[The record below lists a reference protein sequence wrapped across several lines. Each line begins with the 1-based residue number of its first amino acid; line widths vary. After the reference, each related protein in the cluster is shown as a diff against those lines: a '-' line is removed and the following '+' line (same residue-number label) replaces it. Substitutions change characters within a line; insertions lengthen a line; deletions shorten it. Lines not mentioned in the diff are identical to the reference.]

1 MKIINKTMDLK
12 DLENDDAKKII
23 NELEELDKKFE
34 EKGCHISSWIGKL
47 DYDPFLSKI
56 NLYNRGYD
64 YKPTFK
70 DENLDWKYPN
80 FLLWET
86 YWVYSNLDI
95 KQGDKVLDIGGAC
108 SLFSFYLASKG
119 AKVVAIDLNQELADN
134 ANKIAKTMGLDY
146 TAICADGE
154 EFLSSTKEKFDYI
167 TSICVVEHIEIN
179 KRRRLMQNLD
189 RCLNEGGTIAFTFDY
204 KNPSKFVML
213 NNEKDIKDLFLC
225 SGKLRLV
232 ENQEFY
238 DNNINYLVEPFYRK
252 EFFWK
257 YKLYHIKHKN
267 FPITEILKTKDYND
281 YTFGAVFL
289 KVK

>member
-12 DLENDDAKKII
+12 DLENEDAKKLIK
-23 NELEELDKKFE
+23 ELEELDKKFE

-56 NLYNRGYD
+56 NMYNRGYD
-64 YKPTFK
+64 YKPIFK
-70 DENLDWKYPN
+70 DEKLDWKYPN

-95 KQGDKVLDIGGAC
+95 KKGDKVLDIGGAC

-154 EFLSSTKEKFDYI
+154 EFLSTTEEKFDYI

-189 RCLNEGGTIAFTFDY
+189 RCLKEGGTIAFTFDY
-204 KNPSKFVML
+204 KNPSKFVMI

-238 DNNINYLVEPFYRK
+238 DNNVNYLVEPFYRK

-267 FPITEILKTKDYND
+267 FPITEIFKTKDYND

>member
-12 DLENDDAKKII
+12 DLECEDAEKLIQ
-23 NELEELDKKFE
+23 ELEELNNKFE
-34 EKGCHISSWIGKL
+34 EKGCQLSSWIGKL
-47 DYDPFLSKI
+47 HYDPYVSKV

-64 YKPTFK
+64 YKPIFK

-80 FLLWET
+80 FLLWEI

-95 KQGDKVLDIGGAC
+95 KKGDTVLDIGGAC

-119 AKVVAIDLNQELADN
+119 IKVTAIDLNQELVDN
-134 ANKIAKTMGLDY
+134 ANKIATIMGLDY
-146 TAICADGE
+146 TAICADAE
-154 EFLSSTKEKFDYI
+154 EYLVGTEEKFDYI

-179 KRRRLMQNLD
+179 KRKRIMQNLD
-189 RCLNEGGTIAFTFDY
+189 KCLNDGGTIAFTFDY
-204 KNPSKFVML
+204 KNPSRFVMI
-213 NNEKDIKDLFLC
+213 NNEQDIKDLFLC

-238 DNNINYLVEPFYRK
+238 DNNVNYLVQPFYRK
-252 EFFWK
+252 EYFWK
-257 YKLYHIKHKN
+257 FKLYHIKLKD